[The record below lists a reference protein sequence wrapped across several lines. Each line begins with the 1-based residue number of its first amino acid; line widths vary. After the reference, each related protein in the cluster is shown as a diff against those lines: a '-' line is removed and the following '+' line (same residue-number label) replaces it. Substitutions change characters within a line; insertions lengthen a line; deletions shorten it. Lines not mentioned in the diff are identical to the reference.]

1 MFLLRSREALL
12 PGWRLCDYGM
22 NFVLVMVWLVI
33 EYVIVS
39 SILDLVR
46 IQVASYLTTSL
57 SVNRTNH
64 MCVCVVGV
72 IMDHHPVL

>member
-1 MFLLRSREALL
+1 MT
-12 PGWRLCDYGM
+12 YGM
-22 NFVLVMVWLVI
+22 NFVLMMVWLVI

-46 IQVASYLTTSL
+46 IQVASCLTTSL

-64 MCVCVVGV
+64 VCV
-72 IMDHHPVL
+72 